1 MSNLAKFGEAT
12 GEQMTLFS
20 RVASPDHASHTAV
33 QENDLERKMTATSGR
48 RCLEQ
53 FERFDRAT
61 LWAKTFAALLI
72 GTEGWYSTKCRL
84 TWKMRATKSHRIY
97 FQLVPSTLPIGET
110 GFGLLPTIQTQGIK
124 VCDKSGKTQFMD
136 LNLLPTPTKVQRD
149 HPERVQ
155 ALKASG
161 AKTIQSRN
169 CGENRPNSIL
179 DAVNFYGLLPTPT
192 KSDFRDRNTSENWDG
207 NDLVC
212 TVKELT
218 GINSQLN
225 PRFVAEMM
233 GFPPDWLE
241 LPFQSTEKNQ
251 SEPTGTQ

>member
-1 MSNLAKFGEAT
+1 
-12 GEQMTLFS
+12 MTLFS

-33 QENDLERKMTATSGR
+33 QESDLERKMTATSGR

-53 FERFDRAT
+53 FERFNRAG
-61 LWAKTFAALLI
+61 LWAKTFAASLI
-72 GTEGWYSTKCRL
+72 GMEGWYSMKCRL
-84 TWKMRATKSHRIY
+84 IWKMRATKSHRIY

-110 GFGLLPTIQTQGIK
+110 GFGLLPT
-124 VCDKSGKTQFMD
+124 V
-136 LNLLPTPTKVQRD
+136 TKVQRD
-149 HPERVQ
+149 HPERVE
-155 ALKASG
+155 ALLATG

-192 KSDFRDRNTSENWDG
+192 ATSDKKGGCTRTDESRQ
-207 NDLVC
+207 NDTLAHAVHGVLGEPGK
-212 TVKELT
+212 T
-218 GINSQLN
+218 SQLN
-225 PRFVAEMM
+225 PPFVAEMM